1 MIPFLKFENLNA
13 PYKAELMEEISRVID
28 SGRYILGPKVEEF
41 EKKFAKYCR
50 VKYAIGTGNCLDAL
64 TLILRGYI
72 ELGIMKEGDEII
84 VPANTYIATILAV
97 TANHLKPVLVEP
109 DIVTYNIDVNKIE
122 EKITQ
127 KTKAIFVVHL
137 YGKMADIASLRKYGL
152 KIVEDSAQVVST
164 LGDAAGFSFYPSK
177 NLGALGD
184 AGAVTTNDKKLA
196 EVVSALRNY
205 GSHKKYYNNYKGI
218 NSRLDEIQAAMLLV
232 KLKYLDVENAQRRK
246 IAQQYLANIKNAKL
260 VLPVDDK
267 THVWHLFTVRTK
279 NRDAFAK
286 HLAAHG
292 VGSVI
297 HYPVPPHK
305 QEAYKELNN
314 KKYPI
319 TEKIHKT
326 IISLPLFPGMKQENV
341 DAVIAACNSF

>member
-1 MIPFLKFENLNA
+1 M
-13 PYKAELMEEISRVID
+13 
-28 SGRYILGPKVEEF
+28 
-41 EKKFAKYCR
+41 
-50 VKYAIGTGNCLDAL
+50 
-64 TLILRGYI
+64 
-72 ELGIMKEGDEII
+72 
-84 VPANTYIATILAV
+84 
-97 TANHLKPVLVEP
+97 
-109 DIVTYNIDVNKIE
+109 
-122 EKITQ
+122 
-127 KTKAIFVVHL
+127 
-137 YGKMADIASLRKYGL
+137 
-152 KIVEDSAQVVST
+152 
-164 LGDAAGFSFYPSK
+164 
-177 NLGALGD
+177 
-184 AGAVTTNDKKLA
+184 
-196 EVVSALRNY
+196 VSALRNY

-314 KKYPI
+314 KKYLY
-319 TEKIHKT
+319 ER
-326 IISLPLFPGMKQENV
+326 LNV
-341 DAVIAACNSF
+341 DLPSAFPYGNLRLSVIPNSLSSKVFNVGISIF

>member
-1 MIPFLKFENLNA
+1 
-13 PYKAELMEEISRVID
+13 
-28 SGRYILGPKVEEF
+28 
-41 EKKFAKYCR
+41 
-50 VKYAIGTGNCLDAL
+50 
-64 TLILRGYI
+64 
-72 ELGIMKEGDEII
+72 
-84 VPANTYIATILAV
+84 
-97 TANHLKPVLVEP
+97 
-109 DIVTYNIDVNKIE
+109 
-122 EKITQ
+122 
-127 KTKAIFVVHL
+127 L